1 MSIENSTSLSGG
13 KSKISSGN
21 TSVNSRT
28 TGNAS
33 TSFFYSIL
41 NEANI
46 TNTSSCAFNDLV
58 TSRQHIS
65 FEHNSC
71 SGLGNNTVF
80 LQQLI

>member
-1 MSIENSTSLSGG
+1 
-13 KSKISSGN
+13 KSKMSSGN
-21 TSVNSRT
+21 TSTNSRT

-33 TSFFYSIL
+33 NSVFSSTL
-41 NEANI
+41 NDANI
-46 TNTSSCAFNDLV
+46 TNTSYCAFTDLA